1 MVLQGFGEGRVRTVT
16 SLPVATSNG
25 PAGQLTNRV
34 RDELAARIARGEL
47 AAGSQL
53 PTERELSSAFAVSRV
68 TVRRAIASLAQDGLV
83 YAIQGRGTFVASDRL
98 AEPPNALLSFHDM
111 VASERVVVGAQPLH
125 TEVRPATLSES
136 ELFGIA
142 PGAPLFAL
150 DRLRTLDELPVAIDS
165 NVLPLGL
172 APDLPEVDWSQE
184 SLYSRLEA
192 AGHAP
197 VTADYAVEARP
208 ADAEQAELLATTL
221 GAPLLVAESCAF
233 DDHRRPIVLGVI
245 SYRGD
250 RYRFRSTLVARSRSI
265 RLDAGDRR

>member
-1 MVLQGFGEGRVRTVT
+1 VT
-16 SLPVATSNG
+16 PANG
-25 PAGQLTNRV
+25 PAGQLTNQV

-47 AAGSQL
+47 PAGSQL
-53 PTERELSSAFAVSRV
+53 PTERELSSTFGVSRV
-68 TVRRAIASLAQDGLV
+68 TVRRAIASLAEDGRV

-111 VASERVVVGAQPLH
+111 VSRENVVVGAKPLH
-125 TEVRPATLSES
+125 SEVRPATLSES

-142 PGAPLFAL
+142 PGAPLFVL
-150 DRLRTLDELPVAIDS
+150 ERLRTLDDLPVAIDS

-172 APDLPEVDWSQE
+172 APDLPEADWAQE
-184 SLYSRLEA
+184 SLYSRLED

-208 ADAEQAELLATTL
+208 ADEGQAELLATSP
-221 GAPLLVAESCAF
+221 GAPLLVAESRAF
-233 DDHRRPIVLGVI
+233 DDRRRLIVLGVI

-250 RYRFRSTLVARSRSI
+250 RYRFRSTLVARPRPAG
-265 RLDAGDRR
+265 LDAGPLR